1 MMSKKQKQTFPQTA
15 RSRDERLKSALKLN
29 LVKRKNQARR
39 KSKEQIQNKVSE
51 EAVDVSKD

>member
-1 MMSKKQKQTFPQTA
+1 MTSKKQKQTIPQTA

-29 LVKRKNQARR
+29 LLKRKNQARR
-39 KSKEQIQNKVSE
+39 KSKKQIQNKVSE

>member
-1 MMSKKQKQTFPQTA
+1 MLYRSKMTSKKQKQTIRKTA

-39 KSKEQIQNKVSE
+39 KSKEQIQNKVS
-51 EAVDVSKD
+51 

>member
-29 LVKRKNQARR
+29 LIKRKNQARR
-39 KSKEQIQNKVSE
+39 KSKEQIQNKISE

>member
-1 MMSKKQKQTFPQTA
+1 MTSKKQKQTIRQTA

>member
-1 MMSKKQKQTFPQTA
+1 MTSKKQKQTIRQTT

>member
-1 MMSKKQKQTFPQTA
+1 MTSKKQKQTFPQTA

-51 EAVDVSKD
+51 EAVDVTKD

>member
-1 MMSKKQKQTFPQTA
+1 MTSKKQKQTIRQTA

-39 KSKEQIQNKVSE
+39 KSKEQIQNKVS
-51 EAVDVSKD
+51 